1 LGALARRRGDAHGDR
16 ERRAR
21 VDDHQIDCAV
31 TARTGARPSAR
42 VPVWG
47 APALVVLVSLAACAA
62 GFVNDFAQDDL
73 HLVEANARIQSLG
86 NLREMFASPFW
97 PPPFSPDLYRPL
109 TSVWLALQYAF
120 GAGAPIVFRATSYL
134 LYAAVCLCL
143 FRFASRH
150 VPRAIALCIALLF
163 AAHPVHVE
171 AVALAVGQNELI
183 VALIAFGMLAV
194 YLARRNG
201 AGLRVRDWSLLGVL
215 YAAAALFKETG
226 LVLPGLLVLAELLL
240 VQRDA
245 PLLRRVRETWLG
257 YICLALVAVG
267 VLLARRA
274 VLGGEIAGTF
284 TAEALQGVRGGGRAL
299 TMLAV
304 VPQWARLLIWPAHLR
319 ADYSPQEFVSSTHF
333 GGAELFGTLLLAAAL
348 VVVVLSWRRAPV
360 VAFGLLWCAVAL
372 LPVSNVIVPTGVLLA
387 ERTLFLPSV
396 GFMIAVGGAAAMVA
410 ARARGLLRRLGPAA
424 IYACAVLV
432 AASVARSVERER
444 VWRNDPFLSVR
455 TVQDAPRSFRAQRA
469 YADVLFAIG
478 QPQLA
483 LDAYARA
490 LALAPRASVWRVR
503 NDFARALRGQGDRSS
518 EAVQLRQ
525 SLAERPDQDDDR
537 GYLIAADLATGD
549 YRAAALEADTALARG
564 GKLEVFRGLKAIADS
579 AARVKAPVGSIRIQ
593 IDAGGVRADRD

>member
-1 LGALARRRGDAHGDR
+1 M
-16 ERRAR
+16 
-21 VDDHQIDCAV
+21 

-42 VPVWG
+42 VLVWG
-47 APALVVLVSLAACAA
+47 APALVVLVSLAACVA
-62 GFVNDFAQDDL
+62 GFANDFAQDDL

-143 FRFASRH
+143 FRFASH
-150 VPRAIALCIALLF
+150 HMPRAIALWVALLF

-194 YLARRNG
+194 YLARRDG
-201 AGLRVRDWSLLGVL
+201 DGLRVRDWALLIVL

-245 PLLRRVRETWLG
+245 PLLRRVREIWAG
-257 YICLALVAVG
+257 YVCLALVAIAA
-267 VLLARRA
+267 LLARRA
-274 VLGGEIAGTF
+274 VLGGEVAGTF
-284 TAEALQGVRGGGRAL
+284 TAEALQGLRGGGRAL

-304 VPQWARLLIWPAHLR
+304 VPQWTRLLVWPAHLR
-319 ADYSPQEFVSSTHF
+319 ADYSPQEFMASTHF
-333 GGAELFGTLLLAAAL
+333 GGAELLGALVFAAAL
-348 VVVVLSWRRAPV
+348 VVVVLAWRRAPV

-396 GFMIAVGGAAAMVA
+396 GFMLAVGGAAAAIA
-410 ARARGLLRRLGPAA
+410 ARVPELVRRLGHAPL
-424 IYACAVLV
+424 YACGVLV
-432 AASVARSVERER
+432 AAGLARSVERER

-483 LDAYARA
+483 LDAYERA
-490 LALAPRASVWRVR
+490 LALAPRGSVWRVR
-503 NDFARALRGQGDRSS
+503 NDFARSLRGQGDRAS

-537 GYLIAADLATGD
+537 GYLVAADLATGD
-549 YRAAALEADTALARG
+549 YRGASLEADTALARG
-564 GKLEVFRGLKAIADS
+564 GKPDVFRGLKAIADS

-593 IDAGGVRADRD
+593 IEAGGARADRD